1 MEKMFCYQCQETA
14 KGTGCTVRGVCGKT
28 SDVANLQDLLLFIL
42 KGIAHYRV
50 QLRALDAVDHSADRF
65 ILDGLFMTI
74 TNANFDKQRFVEKIK
89 EAIKLREQLKQAF
102 LDKGGKPEKITFEGA
117 FWTANTLEEMES
129 KAGFVGVLST
139 ENEDIR
145 SLREMLT
152 YGMKGMAAY
161 TEHAYNLG
169 HENPSI

>member
-28 SDVANLQDLLLFIL
+28 PDVANLQDLLLFVL

-50 QLRALDAVDHSADRF
+50 QLRALNAVDHTADRF
-65 ILDGLFMTI
+65 MLDGLFMTI
-74 TNANFDKQRFVEKIK
+74 TNANFDKQRFIDKIK
-89 EAIKLREQLKQAF
+89 AALELREQLKQTF
-102 LDKGGKPEKITFEGA
+102 LAKGGKIENITFEGA
-117 FWTANTLEEMES
+117 HWTASTPEEMEA
-129 KAGFVGVLST
+129 KAGNVGVLST

-145 SLREMLT
+145 SLRELLT

-161 TEHAYNLG
+161 TEHAHNLG
-169 HENPSI
+169 C